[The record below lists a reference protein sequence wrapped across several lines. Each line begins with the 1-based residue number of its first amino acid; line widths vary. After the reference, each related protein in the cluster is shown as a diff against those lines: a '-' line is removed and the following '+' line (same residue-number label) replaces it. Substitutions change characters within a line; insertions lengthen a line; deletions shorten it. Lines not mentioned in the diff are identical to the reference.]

1 MMSFFDFEG
10 RRSAYHGG
18 GGRFEQTYRCYPASS
33 AVRPHLE
40 AGDKV
45 ILPASALHRLAS
57 LHIEYPMQ
65 FELRSCSNAD
75 SNDDSGGGGGATAAE
90 ASAPRVSHCGVL
102 EFVADE
108 GTVMMPGWMMENLR
122 VRSAALPKG
131 TYVKLRPHA
140 AAFLEVSNLKA
151 VLEKTLRAFSCFTTG
166 DTIVVAYNNVE
177 TRPATAVSIIDTDCE
192 VDFAPP
198 LDDKETEKPQQPS
211 PAEAG
216 EDNNAEVKD
225 EPPEFKPFTGSAKR
239 LDGKASELQ
248 ASSEAPSTIAARS
261 GAPSGSNGGGKQQ
274 TSAAPVASG
283 ASCSSARQKTG
294 KLVFGSS
301 ASNTNKEAQKAK
313 DEPKFQ
319 AFTGKSY
326 SLKK

>member
-1 MMSFFDFEG
+1 MSFFGFGG

-33 AVRPHLE
+33 AARPHLE

-65 FELRSCSNAD
+65 FELRSS
-75 SNDDSGGGGGATAAE
+75 
-90 ASAPRVSHCGVL
+90 SAPRASHCGVL

-108 GTVMMPGWMMENLR
+108 GTVVMPGWMMENLRLQAGDAVR

-140 AAFLEVSNLKA
+140 AAFLDVSNLKA

-166 DTIVVAYNNVE
+166 DTIVVAYNNRSYLIDIVE

-225 EPPEFKPFTGSAKR
+225 EPPEFKPFTGS
-239 LDGKASELQ
+239 G
-248 ASSEAPSTIAARS
+248 IAARS
-261 GAPSGSNGGGKQQ
+261 GAPSGSNGRGKQQ